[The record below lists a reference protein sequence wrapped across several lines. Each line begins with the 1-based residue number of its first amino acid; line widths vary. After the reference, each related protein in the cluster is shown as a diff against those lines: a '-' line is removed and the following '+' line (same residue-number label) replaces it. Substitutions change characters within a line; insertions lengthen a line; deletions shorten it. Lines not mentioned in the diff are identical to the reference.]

1 MSYCSR
7 KKGWQNVTLDVDV
20 PEVKVAMF
28 AQGTGVVADIE
39 IWHKRIGHVNVQ
51 RLKSMQ
57 NQNIVT
63 GIPKFKV
70 DGMQGVC
77 AACQLGKQSKAAFP
91 HDKHVSKDVIAYRCM
106 GSCKDHIDGGM
117 QILCDIY

>member
-1 MSYCSR
+1 MF
-7 KKGWQNVTLDVDV
+7 TLDVDV
-20 PEVKVAMF
+20 PKIKAAMF
-28 AQGTGVVADIE
+28 AQGASVITDIK

-51 RLKSMQ
+51 RLKFME

-77 AACQLGKQSKAAFP
+77 EACQLEKEFKNMIP
-91 HDKHVSKDVIAYRCM
+91 HDKHVRKNVL
-106 GSCKDHIDGGM
+106 DG
-117 QILCDIY
+117 IHLHV